1 MRTKRIT
8 YVWQYALIAVFV
20 TFIGAPILW
29 LVSIAFKSP
38 QEILT
43 LESGW
48 IPNSPTLDNF
58 VVAISEQPLI
68 RSAVNSLLVAGTSAV
83 LTVILAVPAAYL
95 MSRYRGKLSSVMVG
109 WVLLSQMFPFIIILI
124 PLFLTAIRVGLYDSL
139 LGLILVYTV
148 WSLPFAMW
156 ILRNFIDGIPR
167 ELEEQA
173 MTDGAGRWASLRLV
187 VGPLLAP
194 GLVTAAMFSFI
205 GAWNEFFF
213 ALVLIKDE
221 SLSPLSLLIVRF
233 IGQDSVRLGP
243 LAAASLLAIIPSL
256 MFFAAIQKRLTSSLI
271 SGAVKG

>member
-1 MRTKRIT
+1 MKPRRSAMAA
-8 YVWQYALIAVFV
+8 QYLLLALFLVFIA
-20 TFIGAPILW
+20 APIAW
-29 LVSIAFKSP
+29 LISVAFKSP
-38 QEILT
+38 QELIVAET
-43 LESGW
+43 GW
-48 IPNSPTLDNF
+48 IPSAPTWENFRVALD
-58 VVAISEQPLI
+58 EQPLV
-68 RSAVNSLLVAGTSAV
+68 RSAANSALVAGTSAV
-83 LTVILAVPAAYL
+83 LTVLLATPAAYL
-95 MSRYRGKLSSVMVG
+95 MARYRGGVSRIMIG

-124 PLFLTAIRVGLYDSL
+124 PLFMTAIRIGLYDSL

-156 ILRNFIDGIPR
+156 ILRNFVDAIPR

-173 MTDGAGRWASLRLV
+173 MTDGAGRFATMRFV
-187 VGPLLAP
+187 IAPLLVP
-194 GLVTAAMFSFI
+194 GLATAAMFSFI

-243 LAAASLLAIIPSL
+243 LAAASILAAIPSL
-256 MFFAAIQKRLTSSLI
+256 LFFAAIQRRLTSSLI

>member
-1 MRTKRIT
+1 MRVKPIT
-8 YVWQYALIAVFV
+8 YVWQYALIALFVVF
-20 TFIGAPILW
+20 IAAPVVW

-38 QEILT
+38 QEIVG

-48 IPNSPTLDNF
+48 IPDSPTVENF
-58 VVAISEQPLI
+58 AVALTEQPLL
-68 RSAVNSLLVAGTSAV
+68 RSALNSLFVAGTSAV
-83 LTVILAVPAAYL
+83 LTVLLAVPAAYL
-95 MSRYRGKLSSVMVG
+95 MSRHRGRLSKAMVG

-124 PLFLTAIRVGLYDSL
+124 PLFLTAIRIGLYDSL

-187 VGPLLAP
+187 IGPLLAP

-221 SLSPLSLLIVRF
+221 NLSPLSLLIVRF

-243 LAAASLLAIIPSL
+243 LAAASILAIIPSL
-256 MFFAAIQKRLTSSLI
+256 LFFAAIQKRLTSSLI